1 MSSIT
6 RRSFLQTSATAA
18 MALGGAAALGQ
29 PGANGRSNFVLL
41 MSDEHNPKVSSI
53 HGHPLVRTP
62 NLERLAARG
71 TVFENTYCPSPLCM
85 PCRSAFMS
93 GRRVN
98 DIQCYNNCNVVP
110 FDYPSYGQV
119 LREQGVHTVHIGKVD
134 VYRPGAELGFSEML
148 LPGDRKRPGDE
159 NICREPL
166 AIRADGASRAD
177 GFGPAESNPFAG
189 DDRVV
194 DAALEWLATR
204 PAQLS
209 QPWILVVQVV
219 KPHFPHMV
227 TQELWD
233 RYADGA
239 DLPAQGRDVASAN
252 HPYARDLRDHF
263 QTDLFTDEQIK
274 GLRRGYLGCV
284 EHVDWELGRIMD
296 ALEANGLAD
305 TTTLAYTSDHGD
317 MLGKFGMWW
326 KCSLYEDSA
335 RVPLVVAG
343 PGFTPG
349 ARVRTPVD
357 LHDLRATM
365 FAATG
370 AAQPDSWL
378 GASLQRLEPNDA
390 ERCVF
395 SEYHGHGTRSGSYL
409 IRKGDWKLHY
419 CMKAPHQLFNLA
431 EDPEELNNLAEANP
445 GKLRE
450 LEEALRAVCSPEE
463 ENDRAH
469 AFERRQLAA
478 MAQMKSA
485 APAT

>member
-1 MSSIT
+1 MRTIT

-18 MALGGAAALGQ
+18 LALGGEMALAQ
-29 PGANGRSNFVLL
+29 TRVSARSNFVLL

-62 NLERLAARG
+62 NLERLASQG
-71 TVFENTYCPSPLCM
+71 TVFESTYCPSPLCL

-93 GRRVN
+93 GRRVHE
-98 DIQCYNNCNVVP
+98 IQCYNNCNVISS
-110 FDYPSYGQV
+110 DYPSYGQV
-119 LREQGVHTVHIGKVD
+119 LREQGVHTVHLGKVD
-134 VYRPGAELGFSEML
+134 VYRPAAELGFSEML
-148 LPGDRKRPGDE
+148 LPGDRERPGDE

-177 GFGPAESNPFAG
+177 GFGPREKNPFAG

-194 DAALEWLATR
+194 DTALEWLATR
-204 PAQLS
+204 PAQLN
-209 QPWILVVQVV
+209 QPWVLVVQVV
-219 KPHFPHMV
+219 KPHFPHVV
-227 TQELWD
+227 TPELWD
-233 RYADGA
+233 KYADGA
-239 DLPAQGRDVASAN
+239 DLPTHGRDAASAN

-263 QTDLFTDEQIK
+263 QTDRFNDEQIR

-284 EHVDWELGRIMD
+284 DHVDWQLGRIMD
-296 ALEANGLAD
+296 ALQAHGLAE
-305 TTTLAYTSDHGD
+305 TTTLAYASDHGD

-343 PGFTPG
+343 PGFMPG

-370 AAQPDSWL
+370 AVQPDGWL
-378 GASLQRLEPNDA
+378 GQPLRGITSDDA

-395 SEYHGHGTRSGSYL
+395 SEYHGHGTRSGGYL

-431 EDPEELNNLAEANP
+431 EDPEELNNLAESNP
-445 GKLRE
+445 DKLLE
-450 LEEALRAVCSPEE
+450 LEEELRAVCSPEE
-463 ENDRAH
+463 ENSRAH
-469 AFERRQLAA
+469 EFERRQLAA
-478 MAQMKSA
+478 IAQMKSD